1 MFFFSWQE
9 FSFQPEIDF
18 GTNMEQIYVSN
29 HHKLEPNCLISQNY
43 KIAANFQSLTFHK
56 IFMCKKRRKSMC
68 VKDSMI
74 GERFCSPWNEIL
86 MSVVVAP
93 VDVVVVVE
101 AIYIVFAAF
110 LTLYSLLFQC
120 LFFPPN
126 KSFSVAQEII
136 PTSMEAF
143 Q

>member
-1 MFFFSWQE
+1 
-9 FSFQPEIDF
+9 
-18 GTNMEQIYVSN
+18 
-29 HHKLEPNCLISQNY
+29 
-43 KIAANFQSLTFHK
+43 
-56 IFMCKKRRKSMC
+56 MC